1 MGTHFGF
8 QALIYGNGHD
18 PVLKQALKNRKTAEE
33 TLNYGGL
40 EEMVKD
46 CFNARA
52 IGLWYSCQDI
62 NQQLES
68 EKKASGQVELPGTAP
83 APSGEG
89 AMDEVPEHILTSSLE
104 EGLESNFAMMNEL
117 LRSLTTRTRSPSTA
131 LWLCTW

>member
-1 MGTHFGF
+1 
-8 QALIYGNGHD
+8 
-18 PVLKQALKNRKTAEE
+18 
-33 TLNYGGL
+33 
-40 EEMVKD
+40 MVKD